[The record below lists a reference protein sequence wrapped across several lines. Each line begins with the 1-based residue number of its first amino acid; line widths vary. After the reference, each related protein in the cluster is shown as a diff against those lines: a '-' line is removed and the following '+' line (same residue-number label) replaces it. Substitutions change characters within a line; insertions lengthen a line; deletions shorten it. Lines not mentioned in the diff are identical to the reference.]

1 MEQVPPGAGC
11 LQGTVCGDLPG
22 SILKPTYSQKDGE
35 ALQDLVELA
44 EEGLTL
50 TQWKLD
56 VQQGPQSG
64 EGCFL

>member
-1 MEQVPPGAGC
+1 MEQVPPGAGYF
-11 LQGTVCGDLPG
+11 QGTVCEDLPG
-22 SILKPTYSQKDGE
+22 SISKSAYSQKDSE

-56 VQQGPQSG
+56 VQQGAESG